1 MSSFVETKAEIINFI
16 KARTPL
22 VIIDT
27 SERERIE
34 KALRQISQEI
44 SDDIYYYTD
53 SGQVQVMG
61 KSGETSTDDNPLGF
75 FLNKMKKNRK
85 LNIVLGDVQNITS
98 DSLYA
103 RELVSLL
110 YKALETDSVVMII
123 TSDNVWE
130 RIRGFGMTVTLS
142 LPNGEERCRQIE
154 SFIKK
159 YGSKFNVEWTEDDVL
174 HASALLKGFTEIQIE
189 NILSTEV
196 MSQGALLKK
205 RIHVLDKQK
214 RRLYGKSDAVQYI
227 DVDPELRVSG
237 MDNLKKWLDNKKQI
251 FFMPDE
257 KLKEYDLTAPKGILL
272 VGVPG
277 CGKSLTA
284 KLIARQWGL
293 PLFRFDIGSVYDKW
307 VGGSEKKMRESLRF
321 IENVSP
327 CILWIDEIEKG
338 LSGSDSENDT
348 AKRVLGEFLFWM
360 QESNTKVFM
369 VATANNV
376 RSLPYELYRKGRFS
390 ELFFVGLPDDNARYE
405 ILKQYIEKSLHKDF
419 DRESLQEIIDATDG
433 FSNSDIEAMVKE
445 VAQNVL
451 IEGDSIDIRSE
462 LLKCA
467 ETVIPISRVNRELVS
482 EITEWSKERTLS
494 V

>member
-1 MSSFVETKAEIINFI
+1 MSSFAETKAEIINYI

-34 KALRQISQEI
+34 KALRQISQET
-44 SDDIYYYTD
+44 SDEIYYYTD
-53 SGQVQVMG
+53 SGQVQIMG
-61 KSGETSTDDNPLGF
+61 KNVETDTDDNPIGF
-75 FLNKMKKNRK
+75 FLNKMKKSRK
-85 LNIVLGDVQNITS
+85 MNIVLGDVQNITS

-142 LPNGEERCRQIE
+142 LPNGEERRSQIDA
-154 SFIKK
+154 FIQK
-159 YGSKFNVEWTEDDVL
+159 YGSRFNVEWSSDDVL
-174 HASALLKGFTEIQIE
+174 HAVALLKGFTEIQIE

-196 MSQGALLKK
+196 MRHGGLKK
-205 RIHVLDKQK
+205 ERIPELDKQK

-227 DVDPELRVSG
+227 DVDPKLKVSG
-237 MDNLKKWLDNKKQI
+237 MSNLKKWLENKKQI
-251 FFMPDE
+251 FFMPDV
-257 KLKEYDLTAPKGILL
+257 KLREYDLRAPKGILL

-284 KLIARQWGL
+284 KLIAKEWGL

-307 VGGSEKKMRESLRF
+307 VGGSERKMRESLKF

-360 QESNTKVFM
+360 QETASKVFM

-376 RSLPYELYRKGRFS
+376 KSLPYELYRKGRFS
-390 ELFFVGLPDDNARYE
+390 ELFFVGLPDEDARFE
-405 ILKQYIEKSLHKDF
+405 LLKQYSEISLHKDF
-419 DRESLQEIIDATDG
+419 DFDSLKDVVNATDG
-433 FSNSDIEAMVKE
+433 FSSSDIEAMVKE

-451 IEGDSIDIRSE
+451 IEGDNIDIKQE

-467 ETVIPISRVNRELVS
+467 SKVIPISKVNSELVE